1 MGKKGY
7 IYYILLSRYQWHM
20 IQCKNISRQAD
31 YSVMN
36 PCENA
41 FERSMRVLSLV
52 NSMVNTNILYIP
64 KMYEKSWEER
74 VKCKELSKLS
84 VSRVSRV

>member
-1 MGKKGY
+1 MAY
-7 IYYILLSRYQWHM
+7 DSMQ
-20 IQCKNISRQAD
+20 NISRQAD

-52 NSMVNTNILYIP
+52 NSMVNTKYII
-64 KMYEKSWEER
+64 YT
-74 VKCKELSKLS
+74 
-84 VSRVSRV
+84 

>member
-1 MGKKGY
+1 MGKKGTY
-7 IYYILLSRYQWHM
+7 TSRYQWHM

-52 NSMVNTNILYIP
+52 NSMVNTKYII
-64 KMYEKSWEER
+64 YYT
-74 VKCKELSKLS
+74 
-84 VSRVSRV
+84 

>member
-1 MGKKGY
+1 MGKKGTY
-7 IYYILLSRYQWHM
+7 TSRYQWHM

-52 NSMVNTNILYIP
+52 NSMVNTKYIIYSIP
-64 KMYEKSWEER
+64 KLYEKSWEER
-74 VKCKELSKLS
+74 VKCKELSK
-84 VSRVSRV
+84 

>member
-1 MGKKGY
+1 MLASSKDKLIAVRHSFGRNKWEKRVH
-7 IYYILLSRYQWHM
+7 ILYTSRYQWHM

-52 NSMVNTNILYIP
+52 NSMVNTKYII
-64 KMYEKSWEER
+64 YYT
-74 VKCKELSKLS
+74 
-84 VSRVSRV
+84 

>member
-1 MGKKGY
+1 
-7 IYYILLSRYQWHM
+7 M

-52 NSMVNTNILYIP
+52 NSVVNDLYRD
-64 KMYEKSWEER
+64 YR
-74 VKCKELSKLS
+74 
-84 VSRVSRV
+84 

>member
-7 IYYILLSRYQWHM
+7 ISVAYDSM
-20 IQCKNISRQAD
+20 QCKNISRQAD

-52 NSMVNTNILYIP
+52 NSVVNDLY
-64 KMYEKSWEER
+64 R
-74 VKCKELSKLS
+74 L
-84 VSRVSRV
+84 